1 MYLIA
6 LANVCKLDFNGLW
19 IVYKT
24 TKHCIDAIQ
33 RWEKKK
39 YSVWLNKQRNLKQ
52 SGVLLST
59 LMTTE
64 CSLEG
69 APCPMFVCICIHI
82 NMLWSV
88 LTVVTSTVD
97 LSII

>member
-33 RWEKKK
+33 QWEKK
-39 YSVWLNKQRNLKQ
+39 
-52 SGVLLST
+52 
-59 LMTTE
+59 
-64 CSLEG
+64 
-69 APCPMFVCICIHI
+69 
-82 NMLWSV
+82 
-88 LTVVTSTVD
+88 STVCG
-97 LSII
+97 